1 MRDLHPFVIEMVG
14 AVGIAVVA
22 SMVVLAVINPVDPV
36 RSSETPPAYLSV
48 PVDSVE
54 MPGMPDSDQWGIW
67 LVCDDGLL
75 PYPAE
80 GLPNRSAA
88 RERITELPPPRIE
101 CRLGAAPREVS
112 E

>member
-1 MRDLHPFVIEMVG
+1 MREAHPVIIEAAG
-14 AVGIAVVA
+14 AIAIAVVA
-22 SMVVLAVINPVDPV
+22 SVIVLAVVDPVDPV
-36 RSSETPPAYLSV
+36 RTSSTPPSYLSV

-54 MPGMPDSDQWGIW
+54 LPGMPDSEQWGIW

-75 PYPAE
+75 PHPAG

-88 RERITELPPPRIE
+88 RERVEELPPPKAE
-101 CRLGAAPREVS
+101 CRLGATRHEVS